1 MVFIF
6 MIVSSILGYFLY
18 EYKGALVGAGFGLLL
33 FISYQLEI
41 ITNYI
46 KKQQNA
52 SDKEPDI

>member
-6 MIVSSILGYFLY
+6 MIASSILGYFLY

-41 ITNYI
+41 ITSYI
-46 KKQQNA
+46 KKQQNT